1 MSVYIHNI
9 ALALPETAYPQSVI
23 RDVIKAQPELDRLA
37 GRLTGAAF
45 NASGIDR
52 RYSVVSEFA
61 DRDGEPGLFFDP
73 ARERM
78 LTPTTGERNVVYAR
92 EATRLFVEAARR
104 ALESSDFEAADIT
117 HVITVSC
124 TGFFAPGPDYA
135 VVRALGLGGDVGRYH
150 VGFMGCYA
158 AFPALKMARAF
169 CQADPAAAVLVVSAE
184 LCTLHMRA
192 SPDPDTIIAASV
204 FGDGCA
210 AALVSARPPAAG
222 RRALRLD
229 HFETTLTPPGVGEA
243 EMAWTI
249 GDQGYEMVLSSYV
262 PSIIE
267 SHIEGA
273 LSPLLD
279 HEPALADARHAGVE
293 HWAIHPGGRSILDK
307 VQGSLGLSDA
317 QMVPSR
323 EVLRQYG
330 NMSSATILF
339 ILKDLLETVPQ
350 GERVCAM
357 AFGPGL
363 TVEMGLLSGAV
374 GTEHTEHLETARR
387 QDELAGVQ

>member
-1 MSVYIHNI
+1 MPVYIHDI

-23 RDVIKAQPELDRLA
+23 REVIKAQPELDRLA
-37 GRLTGAAF
+37 KRLAGAAF
-45 NASGIDR
+45 NGSGIDQ
-52 RYSVVSEFA
+52 RYSVVREFA
-61 DRDGEPGLFFDP
+61 DKDGEAGLFYDP
-73 ARERM
+73 ANERM
-78 LTPTTGERNVVYAR
+78 LTPSTGQRNIVYAE
-92 EATRLFVEAARR
+92 EATRLYVEAARK
-104 ALESSDFEAADIT
+104 ALEDGPFEAADIT

-135 VVRALGLGGDVGRYH
+135 IVRALGLGGDVGRYH

-158 AFPALKMARAF
+158 AFPALKMAKAF
-169 CQADPAAAVLVVSAE
+169 CQADPEAAVLVVSAE

-192 SPDPDTIIAASV
+192 APDPDTIIAASV
-204 FGDGCA
+204 FADGCA
-210 AALVSARPPAAG
+210 AALVSARPPAQG
-222 RRALRLD
+222 RHALRMD

-307 VQGSLGLSDA
+307 VQGSLKLSDA
-317 QMVPSR
+317 QMAPSR

-339 ILKDLLETVPQ
+339 ILRDLLGTPE

-374 GTEHTEHLETARR
+374 GAAATQEAER
-387 QDELAGVQ
+387 QSELAGVR

>member
-1 MSVYIHNI
+1 MSVYIHTI

-37 GRLTGAAF
+37 KRLTGAAF
-45 NASGIDR
+45 NASGIDQ
-52 RYSVVSEFA
+52 RYSVVKEFA
-61 DRDGEPGLFFDP
+61 DTDGGAGLFYDP
-73 ARERM
+73 ANTRM
-78 LTPTTGERNVVYAR
+78 LNPTTGQRNIAYAQ
-92 EATRLFVEAARR
+92 EATKLYVDAARK
-104 ALESSDFEAADIT
+104 ALADSRFGAADIT

-135 VVRALGLGGDVGRYH
+135 IVRALGLGGDVGRYH

-158 AFPALKMARAF
+158 AFPALKMAKAF
-169 CQADPAAAVLVVSAE
+169 CQADPDAAVLVVSAE

-192 SPDPDTIIAASV
+192 AADPDTIIAASV
-204 FGDGCA
+204 FADGCA

-222 RRALRLD
+222 QRALTMD

-267 SHIEGA
+267 SHIQGA

-339 ILKDLLETVPQ
+339 ILKELLDTVPA

-374 GTEHTEHLETARR
+374 GTAPAAVETS
-387 QDELAGVQ
+387 QPQLAGVR

>member
-1 MSVYIHNI
+1 MPVYLHDI

-37 GRLTGAAF
+37 KRLTGAAF
-45 NASGIDR
+45 NASGIDQ
-52 RYSVVSEFA
+52 RYSVVKEFA
-61 DRDGEPGLFFDP
+61 NLEGEAGLFFDP
-73 ARERM
+73 ANTRM
-78 LTPTTGERNVVYAR
+78 LTPTTGQRNVVYAQ
-92 EATRLFVEAARR
+92 EATKLYVEAARK
-104 ALESSDFEAADIT
+104 ALDESQFEAADIT

-135 VVRALGLGGDVGRYH
+135 IVRALDLGGDVGRYH

-158 AFPALKMARAF
+158 AFPALKMAKAF
-169 CQADPAAAVLVVSAE
+169 CLADPNAAVLVVSAE

-192 SPDPDTIIAASV
+192 SPDTDTIIAASV
-204 FGDGCA
+204 FADGCA
-210 AALVSARPPAAG
+210 AALVSARPPAPG
-222 RRALRLD
+222 KRALQMD

-279 HEPALADARHAGVE
+279 HEPTLAEARHTGVE
-293 HWAIHPGGRSILDK
+293 HWAVHPGGRSILDK
-307 VQGSLGLSDA
+307 VQTALKLSDE
-317 QMVPSR
+317 QMYPSR
-323 EVLRQYG
+323 ETLRQYG

-339 ILKDLLETVPQ
+339 ILRDLLHTVPE

-363 TVEMGLLSGAV
+363 TVEMGLLSGVV
-374 GTEHTEHLETARR
+374 GAGESETETAQR
-387 QDELAGVQ
+387 ELAGVR

>member
-1 MSVYIHNI
+1 MPVYLHEI

-37 GRLTGAAF
+37 KRLTGAAF
-45 NASGIDR
+45 NASGIDQ
-52 RYSVVSEFA
+52 RYSVVRGFAGSE
-61 DRDGEPGLFFDP
+61 GEAGLFFDP
-73 ARERM
+73 ANTRM
-78 LTPTTGERNVVYAR
+78 LTPTTGQRNVVYAL
-92 EATRLFVEAARR
+92 EATKLYVEAARK
-104 ALESSDFEAADIT
+104 ALDESQFEAADIT

-135 VVRALGLGGDVGRYH
+135 IVRALGLGGDVGRYH

-158 AFPALKMARAF
+158 AFPALKMAKAF
-169 CQADPAAAVLVVSAE
+169 CQADPNAAVLVVSAE

-192 SPDPDTIIAASV
+192 APDPDTIIAASV
-204 FGDGCA
+204 FADGCA
-210 AALVSARPPAAG
+210 AALVSARPPAPG
-222 RRALRLD
+222 KRALQMD

-279 HEPALADARHAGVE
+279 HEPALAEARHAGVE
-293 HWAIHPGGRSILDK
+293 HWAVHPGGRSILDK
-307 VQGSLGLSDA
+307 VQSSLKLSDE
-317 QMVPSR
+317 QMQPSR
-323 EVLRQYG
+323 EILRQYG

-339 ILKDLLETVPQ
+339 ILRDLLHTVPE

-363 TVEMGLLSGAV
+363 TVEMGLLSGVV
-374 GTEHTEHLETARR
+374 GSSQSEQAER
-387 QDELAGVQ
+387 QGELAGVH